1 MADKDFIENIFQRA
15 TEAFDI
21 EFNPVA
27 WERMQQKLSRARRRR
42 KVFFWLWWSGLAMI
56 ILFVMWL
63 LWRPFSAKELQPTQN
78 STMPVAEVPINSE
91 EECPEVQE
99 ATTSSI
105 ALNDSDKEK
114 VQKTTPQNL
123 LQQANQ
129 NNHLTFLKAKK
140 LAGIHKSKVATHPS
154 YSGNEAQNHIATSDS
169 IYTEQQTASSIFPA
183 INASAIAG
191 IDLKLLK
198 SGINTDRQINVNQ
211 TLSEENNK
219 TPVNVQRQNRWT
231 LGILAAPEIASVT
244 LSGKSD
250 PGYSFG
256 ILTEYRLARRF
267 SLSAQGLYASK
278 RYTAGKGEFQ
288 PPKGAWY
295 HNVAPI
301 ETVGSCNMLE
311 ATLSLRT
318 ELLQKQHWNLVANTG
333 ISTWWMLREG
343 YEYHYE
349 KYYPGLPYNW
359 KSQKTLTQWLAIG
372 QVGIGAE
379 RQVSSEM
386 SIEADL
392 YLQVPLQGIGSGK
405 VQLYSQGISV
415 ALRRRF

>member
-1 MADKDFIENIFQRA
+1 MADKDFIEDIFQRA

-27 WERMQQKLSRARRRR
+27 WGRMQKKLSRARRRR
-42 KVFFWLWWSGLAMI
+42 KVFFWLWWSSLAML
-56 ILFVMWL
+56 ILLAIWL
-63 LWRPFSAKELQPTQN
+63 FWQPLSHQP
-78 STMPVAEVPINSE
+78 SKPKIKPDIPVAEAPVKSE
-91 EECPEVQE
+91 EPCPEIPE
-99 ATTSSI
+99 PTTSDI
-105 ALNDSDKEK
+105 ALNDAAKENAANS
-114 VQKTTPQNL
+114 TPQKL

-129 NNHLTFLKAKK
+129 NNHLTFLKAKQSTRIQK
-140 LAGIHKSKVATHPS
+140 NNVASPFED
-154 YSGNEAQNHIATSDS
+154 EAQNSVATSDS
-169 IYTEQQTASSIFPA
+169 IDAEKPA
-183 INASAIAG
+183 VRSALSPINASAIAG
-191 IDLKLLK
+191 IDLQMLK
-198 SGINTDRQINVNQ
+198 SEINNKRQIHVNQ
-211 TLSEENNK
+211 TLKEEQATTPASEY
-219 TPVNVQRQNRWT
+219 PLRRWT
-231 LGILAAPEIASVT
+231 LGILAAPEAASVGFN
-244 LSGKSD
+244 GKPD
-250 PGYSFG
+250 WGYSFG
-256 ILTEYRLARRF
+256 ILTEYRFARRF

-278 RYTAGKGEFQ
+278 RYTAGKGAFQ

-318 ELLQKQHWNLVANTG
+318 ELLQKQHWNLIANTG

-349 KYYPGLPYNW
+349 KYYPGLPYKW
-359 KSQKTLTQWLAIG
+359 ESQKILTQWLAIG

-386 SIEADL
+386 SIEADI